1 MSTQAAQPAQEQ
13 EMSIKAILA
22 PLIAIIIG
30 LFMVILD
37 GTAMNV
43 ALPKL
48 TKDFG
53 STFNIAQWTVTGYAL
68 AQAAVIPLAGWLSDR
83 FGAKRVFL
91 ISVGLFTIGSFLC
104 ALATTIDQLIIYRV
118 IQGLGGGVV
127 MPIAMAFTYR
137 LAPPGKVGAVMGMM
151 GIPILLAPALG
162 PIVAGWL
169 VDYATWHWI
178 FYINIPIGII
188 GILVGLRTLPSI
200 ERQTVPALDSLGII
214 LGPLA
219 FAGLSYGVSQG
230 ANSWTADKTLIG
242 IAVGALA
249 LILFVIVELRRE
261 NPLLELRVFRSSDF
275 TRGIL
280 IQWIMTI
287 SLFGTMFMVPIFLQ
301 EGKGLEAFDTGL
313 LMLPQAL
320 AAGLFMPI
328 GGKLFDKIGARPV
341 VLIGMTI
348 IAVAAFLLSGVG
360 LEDKNSAMILPLIL
374 LGAGMGLSMMPINT
388 HLIQSSPQNLV
399 GRVTSLTNAAQ
410 QVWSS
415 LAVSGLMTIMT
426 SRLKTYM
433 SDGTT
438 DQITAG
444 TRAFNDTFLFLVGFA
459 ILGFVFA
466 IFLRRPKHA
475 SQSAEAAEPA
485 PMIMH

>member
-1 MSTQAAQPAQEQ
+1 MSTQAAQPAQGQ

-48 TKDFG
+48 TSDFN
-53 STFNIAQWTVTGYAL
+53 SKINIAQWTVTGYAL

-104 ALATTIDQLIIYRV
+104 ALATSIDQLIIYRV

-188 GILVGLRTLPSI
+188 GILVGLRTLPNI
-200 ERQTVPALDSLGII
+200 EKQTVPALDSLGII

-219 FAGLSYGVSQG
+219 FAGLSYGVSEG
-230 ANSWTADKTLIG
+230 ANGWDSEKTMIG
-242 IAVGALA
+242 IVVGAIA

-301 EGKGLEAFDTGL
+301 MGKGLEAFDTGL

-341 VLIGMTI
+341 VLLGMTI
-348 IAVAAFLLSGVG
+348 IAIAAFLLSGVG
-360 LEDKNSAMILPLIL
+360 LEDKNSAMILPLVL

-426 SRLKTYM
+426 SRLKRYM

-438 DQITAG
+438 DQIAAG
-444 TRAFNDTFLFLVGFA
+444 TKAFNDTFLFLVGFA

-466 IFLRRPKHA
+466 IFLRRPKNA
-475 SQSAEAAEPA
+475 SQNVEAAEPA